1 MGKQIGP
8 TTVGENVV
16 VSHDGKTLTITI
28 NLEAE
33 HGLSAS
39 GKTLSI
45 ASTKGNK
52 AVANV
57 DGRQVFLGLN
67 LYKYAQER

>member
-1 MGKQIGP
+1 MAKTFGP

-16 VSHDGKTLTITI
+16 VSHDDKTLTIVIDLTKE
-28 NLEAE
+28 N
-33 HGLSAS
+33 GVSAS
-39 GKTLSI
+39 GKTRSI

-57 DGRQVFLGLN
+57 NGKQVFLGLN
-67 LYKYAQER
+67 LYRYEQEK